1 MNVSSRL
8 SVYERQI
15 DELRLRLGLAG
26 AARAALVAAWI
37 WGFAWG
43 TLLLVLR
50 LGGFGAA
57 PWAVA
62 TAAVAALVG
71 ILGWRAY
78 RSRPE
83 ALRVRALV
91 DAHSACDGLLMAA
104 AEAPL
109 GSWDTRLPEPRA
121 LPRVRLKDGR
131 SGALAFVAL
140 AYVLAATLV
149 PVKPI
154 GAASRLDI
162 AADVARLAGDL
173 EALKEEGVLEP
184 EREESL
190 KDALEAL
197 ANESSGSDPARTW
210 EALDHV
216 SAGVKAAADQ
226 AAEKGLATATSLSDT
241 EALAS
246 ALAREGEELAKDARS
261 TAMQGLAEKVDE
273 ARNDAKAASA
283 LPAEVAKAA
292 REGTLSKE
300 QLESL
305 AAAAS
310 GAKKATLDSLK
321 KLASRN
327 LLDAKAVRRA
337 SQLDG
342 APQGK
347 GLASFLDKNRNKEGV
362 EGFCEANRPGKGGVS
377 RGRGD
382 AALAFDGET
391 REQKERFKEKALPG
405 AEARSIHDSA
415 VVALSTAEP
424 EAAKSSDPAA
434 STLGNSSAAGTNV
447 APRVL
452 PRHRETVSR
461 YFERTE

>member
-1 MNVSSRL
+1 
-8 SVYERQI
+8 
-15 DELRLRLGLAG
+15 
-26 AARAALVAAWI
+26 
-37 WGFAWG
+37 
-43 TLLLVLR
+43 
-50 LGGFGAA
+50 
-57 PWAVA
+57 
-62 TAAVAALVG
+62 
-71 ILGWRAY
+71 
-78 RSRPE
+78 
-83 ALRVRALV
+83 
-91 DAHSACDGLLMAA
+91 MAA

-109 GSWDTRLPEPRA
+109 GSWDSRLPEPRA

-149 PVKPI
+149 PVKPV

-273 ARNDAKAASA
+273 ARSDAAPRRLYRRGRK
-283 LPAEVAKAA
+283 VA
-292 REGTLSKE
+292 REGTP
-300 QLESL
+300 
-305 AAAAS
+305 
-310 GAKKATLDSLK
+310 
-321 KLASRN
+321 
-327 LLDAKAVRRA
+327 RRSSPRGHG
-337 SQLDG
+337 SQ
-342 APQGK
+342 
-347 GLASFLDKNRNKEGV
+347 
-362 EGFCEANRPGKGGVS
+362 CEE
-377 RGRGD
+377 GD
-382 AALAFDGET
+382 ARL
-391 REQKERFKEKALPG
+391 
-405 AEARSIHDSA
+405 
-415 VVALSTAEP
+415 
-424 EAAKSSDPAA
+424 
-434 STLGNSSAAGTNV
+434 
-447 APRVL
+447 
-452 PRHRETVSR
+452 
-461 YFERTE
+461 